1 MSTVASISAKPAN
14 QASYHNRPKK
24 EVTSRAKVTD
34 IESAPAHPSLGM
46 HLRYCANNCQRA
58 TNVTLILELATD
70 SSQGQWG
77 MRHVA
82 GHSLRTT
89 VNWRCRASTS
99 LPHTALRSAFAL
111 SRPGASDYSSPSIP
125 RDAGHQRTHRRQ
137 CSSQNRRQRRTT
149 GRQVRHRVRRR
160 DPRRILDEQVDVVVL
175 AVASDLA
182 GQPELESALKI
193 GDVGRE
199 PGKTLTDEF
208 EFPIGRRTRRWRS
221 RRRRAGRRHHFGWR
235 R

>member
-99 LPHTALRSAFAL
+99 LP
-111 SRPGASDYSSPSIP
+111 I
-125 RDAGHQRTHRRQ
+125 RR
-137 CSSQNRRQRRTT
+137 
-149 GRQVRHRVRRR
+149 
-160 DPRRILDEQVDVVVL
+160 
-175 AVASDLA
+175 
-182 GQPELESALKI
+182 
-193 GDVGRE
+193 
-199 PGKTLTDEF
+199 
-208 EFPIGRRTRRWRS
+208 
-221 RRRRAGRRHHFGWR
+221 
-235 R
+235 